1 MSRNERQNHGFLFEE
16 YIEKIYGINRQG
28 RSYTDK
34 WDGEWKGFPVSIKH
48 IKKNNAIDL
57 GDIFRQ
63 ASISEPFFMFIGFYE
78 TENNFE
84 KDEIHILFFPKNSWQ
99 SYFLPLNQFEILF
112 KNALNSVSND
122 KKDDNKWTEL
132 RTSCVQFWKNN
143 TSGFITP
150 NGKRDHKKQKRW
162 QCSINKTNFFKEFL
176 PKYEI
181 TEEEFYATRNKK

>member
-1 MSRNERQNHGFLFEE
+1 MSRKERQNHGFLFEE
-16 YIEKIYGINRQG
+16 YIEKTYEINRQG
-28 RSYTDK
+28 KSYTDK

-99 SYFLPLNQFEILF
+99 SYFLPLNQFEDLF